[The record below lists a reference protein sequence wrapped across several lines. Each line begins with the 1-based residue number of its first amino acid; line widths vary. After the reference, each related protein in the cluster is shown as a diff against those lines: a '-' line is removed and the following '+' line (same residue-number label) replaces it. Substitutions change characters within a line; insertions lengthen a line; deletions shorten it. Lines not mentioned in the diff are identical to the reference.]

1 MKKNLPRLIF
11 FVLFLLMIGVDVPAA
26 APAPPAMTEP
36 DGRLLSTV
44 YSQAETLHY
53 TVSWLRLVAGK
64 LVIQV
69 QPLENGEGGEDERF
83 LIEVTARTAG
93 LFGAIYPVED
103 RFRIIVKGRRRL
115 PLHYQ
120 FDQQE
125 GSRRNLRISE
135 YDQENFRVIS
145 RKNEEP
151 PEIFELDGP
160 VHNEFT
166 AFLAMRAMPLRQDGP
181 PAMVP
186 TFADKKRHLVPVV
199 VEDVETRATI
209 FGDRQTL
216 RVQPRLRFKGLYD
229 KAAPPVVWLTDDDY
243 RLPVWIKAKIVIGSL
258 TAILTEY
265 QGPAGHASLD

>member
-1 MKKNLPRLIF
+1 MKKNLPRLVF
-11 FVLFLLMIGVDVPAA
+11 FSLFLLMIGMGIPAA
-26 APAPPAMTEP
+26 APAPPAMTETEP
-36 DGRLLSTV
+36 RLLSTV

-64 LVIQV
+64 LVINI
-69 QPLENGEGGEDERF
+69 QPLADGEGERF
-83 LIEVTARTAG
+83 LIEATARTAG

-103 RFRIIVKGRRRL
+103 RFRIVVEGRQRL
-115 PLHYQ
+115 PLNYQ

-135 YDQENFRVIS
+135 YDQENFRVTF

-166 AFLAMRAMPLRQDGP
+166 AFLAMRAMPLPQDGP
-181 PAMVP
+181 PAMLP

-199 VEDVETRATI
+199 VEGVETRATI

-216 RVQPRLRFKGLYD
+216 RVQPRLQFKGLYD